1 MFIMSVHCDIQE
13 NLKRGTMEMLIL
25 KLLSEEDMYGYQIKN
40 ELAAR
45 SHGAVTIREGS
56 LYAPLYRLIE
66 KKYIAEERRPAGV
79 RRIRVYYHLLEE
91 GKAYLNLL
99 SAEYA
104 KMAEGVRSIME
115 GSANNA

>member
-1 MFIMSVHCDIQE
+1 MSVQCDIQE

-25 KLLSEEDMYGYQIKN
+25 KLLSEEDMY
-40 ELAAR
+40 
-45 SHGAVTIREGS
+45 GAVTIREGS